1 MQRNKETHYS
11 ILGISSDANMNDIK
25 KAYRALS
32 YQYHP
37 DKNQGDKEKEEVYKK
52 INEAYDVLKDSS
64 KRQQYDYEILMTGE
78 NMQHIDIEIG
88 DIFGKL
94 FQGLQK
100 SNIPSMRRNMPHPEE
115 FMFMTFPPHAP
126 PPHMSQHLT
135 PPQESSHAPTIEDL
149 HHQFEIS
156 LEDSYKGMCAPMV
169 ITRQIHNG
177 KKTMEEK
184 ETLYVDIPQG
194 VDHNEILVLKEKGNK
209 YGIKQSDVKI
219 HISLQ
224 QHRQFQRQG
233 IDLVYNHDLSF
244 KESLLG
250 FSFILPHI
258 NGQNIKLNHSKG
270 QIIMN
275 NSEKVIKELGFKRGS
290 ACGNLILKFNV
301 IPPENLSES
310 QLKLIDEVF

>member
-1 MQRNKETHYS
+1 MQCNRETHYS
-11 ILGISSDANMNDIK
+11 ILGVTADANINDIK

-37 DKNQGDKEKEEVYKK
+37 DKNHGDKQKEEVYKK
-52 INEAYDVLKDSS
+52 INEAYDVLKDTS
-64 KRQQYDYEILMTGE
+64 KRQQYDYEILMSGE
-78 NMQHIDIEIG
+78 NMQSIDIELG

-115 FMFMTFPPHAP
+115 FMFMTFPPHASS
-126 PPHMSQHLT
+126 PHMPSHPP
-135 PPQESSHAPTIEDL
+135 PPQEPVHAPAIEDL
-149 HHQFEIS
+149 HHQYTIS
-156 LEDSYKGMCAPMV
+156 LEDSYKGLCAPIV

-177 KKTMEEK
+177 KKMMEEK

-209 YGIKQSDVKI
+209 YDNKQSDVKI

-224 QHRQFQRQG
+224 QHRHFQRQG
-233 IDLVYNHDLSF
+233 VDLVYNHDLSF

-250 FSFILPHI
+250 FSFVLPHI

-270 QIIMN
+270 QVIMN
-275 NSEKVIKELGFKRGS
+275 NSEKIIKELGFKRGNT
-290 ACGNLILKFNV
+290 CGNLILKFNV
-301 IPPENLSES
+301 TPPTNLTES
-310 QLKLIDEVF
+310 QIKLIDELF